1 MSAISPGALL
11 AGYLALTGVV
21 LFTGRDRIYA
31 GGLLAHVGVLVAVGV
46 ATWAPGVPRWLRAWT
61 PLLTL
66 LFLYAEIPL
75 LIRAIG
81 HRDLYDVTV
90 ISWEARLFG
99 GQPAAE
105 WAGRWPSRLLSE
117 VLHAAYLSYYP
128 LIFAVPLVLWTR
140 GRLRDFHE
148 GVFTLILTF
157 IACYVW
163 YLFFP
168 VAGPRYLWLAP
179 AGAVDGPLRSITTSL
194 LGARSSLGTAFPS
207 SHVAV
212 AVTQSLL
219 AFRYF
224 GVAGAPVA
232 MLAVG
237 LALGAVYGGFHYA
250 IDVMAGAALG
260 AVVTAV
266 GLGAMRLAAARAVHA
281 NASAPT

>member
-1 MSAISPGALL
+1 M
-11 AGYLALTGVV
+11 TGVV
-21 LFTGRDRIYA
+21 LVAGRDRIYA
-31 GGLLAHVGVLVAVGV
+31 GGVLAHVGVLVAVGV

-90 ISWEARLFG
+90 MSWEARLFG

-105 WAGRWPSRLLSE
+105 WAGRWPSRILSE
-117 VLHAAYLSYYP
+117 LLHAAYLTYYP
-128 LIFAVPLVLWTR
+128 LIFAVPMTLWAR
-140 GRLRDFHE
+140 GRLREFNE
-148 GVFTLILTF
+148 GVFALMLTF

-179 AGAVDGPLRSITTSL
+179 TGAVDGPLRSVTTSL

-212 AVTQSLL
+212 AVTQSML
-219 AFRYF
+219 AIRYF
-224 GVAGAPVA
+224 GVRGAPVSLLTA
-232 MLAVG
+232 G

-250 IDVMAGAALG
+250 IDVVAGAALG
-260 AVVTAV
+260 AIVTAI
-266 GLGAMRLAAARAVHA
+266 ALAATRLTASRVLHA